1 MNGHFLHRMTIL
13 VLMVFPACWMARSP
27 SLYTLMME
35 TVACMLPPLATAVMT
50 VPVITGKTHTHTHT
64 HKLISDKVDS
74 HLPVAKD

>member
-50 VPVITGKTHTHTHT
+50 VPVITGKTHTHTY
-64 HKLISDKVDS
+64 IQINQ
-74 HLPVAKD
+74 